1 MAVIMGVLIA
11 VILLLAAVIF
21 VIVSRHRKR
30 KCFASPLN
38 SKSALPTSHAALSA
52 SEKAVSSSGTL
63 SGAYGVREVGVDA
76 YGHHGAPPPPGGDM
90 DHLLE
95 GKLDDYQ
102 EPYQALKYAPYYSYS
117 TVVMELGDQLSK
129 STTTPSDTTYDYAVP
144 ESGGGIPLLS
154 PEAALPLPSSRAS
167 DKGSLFSK
175 SSSCNGSRSDDAK
188 SRTVSVRC
196 AHRTA
201 RSPRRCDA
209 ATLRRC
215 DAATPRIPSI
225 SRVVWNLGRAV

>member
-1 MAVIMGVLIA
+1 MPSAEEDDSTYMAVIMGVLIA

-38 SKSALPTSHAALSA
+38 SKSALPTSHAALNA
-52 SEKAVSSSGTL
+52 SEKGVGSSAGTL
-63 SGAYGVREVGVDA
+63 GGAYGVREVGAGLVDG
-76 YGHHGAPPPPGGDM
+76 YGHVHGAPPANGPSLGGDM

-129 STTTPSDTTYDYAVP
+129 SATTPSGEENNGEHKMQLTFP
-144 ESGGGIPLLS
+144 RGPCRLLVFPCS
-154 PEAALPLPSSRAS
+154 HGNLDSENLFSSARTHCRTGTALVYALPE
-167 DKGSLFSK
+167 
-175 SSSCNGSRSDDAK
+175 
-188 SRTVSVRC
+188 
-196 AHRTA
+196 
-201 RSPRRCDA
+201 
-209 ATLRRC
+209 
-215 DAATPRIPSI
+215 
-225 SRVVWNLGRAV
+225 